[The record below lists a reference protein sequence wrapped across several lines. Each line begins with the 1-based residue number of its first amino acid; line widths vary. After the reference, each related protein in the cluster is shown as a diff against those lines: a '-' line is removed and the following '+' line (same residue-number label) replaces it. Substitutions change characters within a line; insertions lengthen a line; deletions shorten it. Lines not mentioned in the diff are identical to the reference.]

1 MDILRHHWNCEV
13 TAAAIINFEII
24 RIWGKM
30 CKCLERVE
38 CLIEFQ
44 LNFVLF
50 NRVLEVVI
58 SLFFAFFIT
67 TSVSQDRSP
76 ALIEAPL
83 GCHRKQFTHPVSQ
96 NDSKGYFCSDIVSV
110 YACAGQC
117 ESKEIGDYK
126 FPFKHTFHPVCVHS
140 GRTKV
145 IAMLRNCDPLASMEA
160 RRYEYMEAI
169 GCSCQTCSS
178 SDTACESPQFKGTQ
192 IVQIMS
198 VAGDEVEQ
206 DYN

>member
-1 MDILRHHWNCEV
+1 MN
-13 TAAAIINFEII
+13 
-24 RIWGKM
+24 K
-30 CKCLERVE
+30 
-38 CLIEFQ
+38 
-44 LNFVLF
+44 LNEFVLF

-58 SLFFAFFIT
+58 SVFFAFFIT

-178 SDTACESPQFKGTQ
+178 SDTACESPQFKGTH